1 MEIRLLLT
9 QSTLPYLCGICLR
22 NYLLESAT
30 LCATPGLESSII
42 LRKAEDDFLIQQRE
56 DYVPINIK
64 KPAI

>member
-1 MEIRLLLT
+1 M
-9 QSTLPYLCGICLR
+9 
-22 NYLLESAT
+22 ESAT

-42 LRKAEDDFLIQQRE
+42 LRKAVDDFLIQQRE